1 MPKIGTVSVTLTPA
15 AARRF
20 VTWLG
25 FCRIEQRP
33 SVLSGARPDYSA
45 WVLEQ
50 DQNVLQI
57 KQEIIAA
64 FNKAA
69 KRKRKAPTF
78 DLCLGRKHAKWI
90 SELFAN
96 HSITV
101 SVPLWLMGGTADV
114 AKIADQCRTAVT
126 KKRGNPHKSPLYLSR
141 PDLCNSR
148 FMQRVKAR
156 ERERQEILAAG
167 SVLAYYAK
175 KFS

>member
-1 MPKIGTVSVTLTPA
+1 MPKIGSVSVTLTPA
-15 AARRF
+15 TARTF

-33 SVLSGARPDYSA
+33 SVLSNARPDYSA

-57 KQEIIAA
+57 KQELIAV

-69 KRKRKAPTF
+69 KRKRKTPTF
-78 DLCLGRKHAKWI
+78 DLCLSRKHAKWI
-90 SELFAN
+90 AGLFSN
-96 HSITV
+96 HSIAV
-101 SVPLWLMGGTADV
+101 SVPLWLMGASADIV
-114 AKIADQCRTAVT
+114 MIADQCQTAVT
-126 KKRGNPHKSPLYLSR
+126 KKRGNPHKKCLYLSR

-148 FMQRVKAR
+148 FMQRVRAR
-156 ERERQEILAAG
+156 ERVRQDMLAAG